1 MSLMIL
7 NETIRS
13 LEFLANFSNN
23 KKTKLMEKDFGL
35 LEKNNFIR
43 LRTLSVDEIF
53 LRNDGNKVK
62 HPSRE

>member
-23 KKTKLMEKDFGL
+23 KKTKLMEKRFWFAG
-35 LEKNNFIR
+35 K
-43 LRTLSVDEIF
+43 
-53 LRNDGNKVK
+53 K
-62 HPSRE
+62 